1 METPEDKAERIR
13 EVELKLT
20 ALVAEREDAQI
31 KCNSEHDP
39 TARRLLGEDR
49 DLRRCHSQTE
59 KRSPYTEDRQLIN
72 APSRMR
78 G

>member
-39 TARRLLGEDR
+39 KQRAVYWVKIGTLDDAIHKLRNDLLIQR
-49 DLRRCHSQTE
+49 IAS
-59 KRSPYTEDRQLIN
+59 
-72 APSRMR
+72 
-78 G
+78 